1 MKSQPSP
8 EQLIEIENLAFKYR
22 HWASKSNRETAYE
35 DAERMGMDII
45 REYCRKR
52 GIATLGE
59 HMVAASLMINP

>member
-1 MKSQPSP
+1 MKSQPTP
-8 EQLIEIENLAFKYR
+8 EQLIEIEKLAFKYR
-22 HWASKSNRETAYE
+22 HWASKSNRETAYQ

-59 HMVAASLMINP
+59 HMVAASLTINP